1 MIRQCFMILLSWAL
15 VSYRKRVNSYLKNAI
30 SFSFIDMEKKGNDQM
45 IKIVALRLGE

>member
-1 MIRQCFMILLSWAL
+1 MILLSWAL

-30 SFSFIDMEKKGNDQM
+30 SSSFYFDTEKKGNDQM